1 MSLDS
6 PEFHCKKGCGLSTNH
21 PLQKRSQGMRSLEN
35 NPPQPTRIPLAAIGV
50 GLGFAVAVY
59 TTGKGPFFLE
69 NFAYSWLPQA
79 AVLYIARLCKAS
91 PESLG
96 GMAVAMGLYLFLFH
110 LWVTDSMGWLF
121 YLFSFP
127 GILIGALLGVVF
139 SPSRKVFKALA
150 AFVWVVLGIVGNLAV
165 FAIKV

>member
-1 MSLDS
+1 
-6 PEFHCKKGCGLSTNH
+6 
-21 PLQKRSQGMRSLEN
+21 MRSVEN
-35 NPPQPTRIPLAAIGV
+35 NPSQVTRIPLGAIGI
-50 GLGFAVAVY
+50 GLGLAVAVY

-79 AVLYIARLCKAS
+79 AVLCIALLCKAS
-91 PESLG
+91 RESLG

-139 SPSRKVFKALA
+139 SPSRKVFKLLV
-150 AFVWVVLGIVGNLAV
+150 AFVWVVLGIGVNLAV
-165 FAIKV
+165 LAVMFT

>member
-1 MSLDS
+1 
-6 PEFHCKKGCGLSTNH
+6 
-21 PLQKRSQGMRSLEN
+21 MRSAQS
-35 NPPQPTRIPLAAIGV
+35 NPPQPTRTPLAAIGI
-50 GLGFAVAVY
+50 GLGLAVAVY
-59 TTGKGPFFLE
+59 TTGKGPFFFE

-79 AVLYIARLCKAS
+79 AVLCIALLCKA
-91 PESLG
+91 PRESLG

-139 SPSRKVFKALA
+139 SPSRKVFKALV
-150 AFVWVVLGIVGNLAV
+150 AFVWVVLGIGGNLAV
-165 FAIKV
+165 LAVMYM